1 MTLVT
6 GGTTRTRLSDVLKGV
21 NAFENDAYVNFCVAS
36 AAVKAASS
44 TTTDN
49 IGIPLKWNSTTS
61 AYNIFTANADWAVD
75 TVTAVGNVVKPT
87 TQDGFEYVCIAIS
100 SDAKTHATTEPTW
113 PALVGA
119 TIVDDAVTW
128 LCRDAYTGTAG
139 SLPDGSEIAILIG
152 AKEGAGVNTTDT
164 TIGTTAVSMPMLYRG
179 PAAVVED
186 GFTWGSVAE
195 ADQDE
200 FYAALEKKGITV
212 ITSGTTVAPTFA

>member
-36 AAVKAASS
+36 AAVKAASD
-44 TTTDN
+44 TAIDN

-61 AYNIFTANADWAVD
+61 AYNIFTANADWAASTAY
-75 TVTAVGNVVKPT
+75 TVGDVVKPA
-87 TQDGFEYVCIAIS
+87 TQDGYEYVCITAGTS
-100 SDAKTHATTEPTW
+100 NNTEGEPTFKAVPGATTTETDG
-113 PALVGA
+113 V
-119 TIVDDAVTW
+119 VW
-128 LCRDAYTGTAG
+128 LCREAYSGLTG
-139 SLPDGSEIAILIG
+139 SLPDGSEIAVLIG